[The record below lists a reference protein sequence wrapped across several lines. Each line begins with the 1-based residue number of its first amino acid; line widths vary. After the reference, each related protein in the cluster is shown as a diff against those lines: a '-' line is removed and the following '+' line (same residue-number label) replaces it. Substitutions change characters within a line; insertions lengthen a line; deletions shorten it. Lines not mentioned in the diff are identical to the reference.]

1 MRFPDSRLFPLLPVW
16 YHGTAVVS
24 DLSPYTIIQEITKQ
38 GTDPVQKPVV
48 VMSIHYHFTTSP
60 ADALS
65 PFALN
70 DDLEVR
76 VRLPPP
82 PFARF

>member
-1 MRFPDSRLFPLLPVW
+1 MLPVW

-38 GTDPVQKPVV
+38 GTDPAQTPVG

-70 DDLEVR
+70 DDLELR